1 MALKKEDRLF
11 GYSEKIGVNRGGGFQ
26 FASQVAQSQ
35 ANDIDNLVGRFAD
48 AGLKDLQAFGEAE
61 AKKALEMY
69 DFGSEEIKVVNEVT
83 KEQESIYIPSKVEI
97 PDTLPKTKTAI
108 EAFEKGI
115 YKEYEREIISAMEKI
130 AVDER
135 KIALT
140 NYRSGTEYEDIVDSK
155 FKMVLENVNPK
166 FKDLAE
172 RTGISLI
179 NQHGSV
185 VVSNYNSFQRNVK
198 NSKFSSTHTNMKNSI
213 MEMSLHLGGNHPKV
227 KLMMKEY
234 EDLVN
239 TAKNGDV
246 VDAVANGDRFIS
258 EMKMVGNINNLFSKY
273 TITNVST
280 ASPSELKMAAD
291 NYSNISLLLMGGST
305 QEVTLKH
312 MDGDKVIETTMDRES
327 IMNIA
332 GKFPNVINDLEIVYN
347 KASNRILSKYNAIKT
362 SQSSTIRWGL
372 NLENAKN
379 GYTSGEYDSTAKE
392 RREDWKNPDTIK
404 VWISSF
410 NQTYPNDILN
420 EQELSDPSSNPEK
433 YFKFIKY
440 VAHIDSSLPT
450 ELYTQINDGYKDFNP
465 RNIKAMRDS
474 SLVSFLMNKPTFYT
488 DDNGQSIQVN
498 KGGINKFGFDKE
510 AIDNMIS
517 IEQALLLNPNIDE
530 VIKEQKEFKD
540 KFGKIDR
547 LTLGTAISTISG
559 GKYKSPTA
567 IDDEILNIIDN
578 TLDTKF
584 MKDVTFP
591 TILYGAVKEEI
602 HQGIL
607 AGNIRFTK
615 LSHLEPHV
623 ENALGKV
630 ISGEGV
636 FGQSKIGYSAFTSVS
651 LDKGEYQEAMKFV
664 PNPPELRYGVPVQD
678 EKGNTTLSTEY
689 MNDSIMDM
697 FKNSNEFDLYKNFK
711 PEVGKNIY
719 LEAIQKD
726 NTRYPS
732 YYVVFVNQDGKADYL
747 QNEDG
752 LLMTYNPKGDF
763 ENYKAQNDITDVQY
777 NNFKDFKQERIV
789 NLNTS
794 APTKKRIEMRENP
807 PEPIDIVG
815 AVSDAASAA
824 GAAVADFFTADGI
837 NIKEASIEELQAE
850 VSALKIKKKS
860 EKNKQL
866 LKAIQAEINGRR

>member
-48 AGLKDLQAFGEAE
+48 AGLKDLQQFGEDE

-69 DFGSEEIKVVNEVT
+69 DFGSEEIKVINEVT
-83 KEQESIYIPSKVEI
+83 KEEESIYIPSKVEI

-115 YKEYEREIISAMEKI
+115 YQEYEREIITAMEKI

-140 NYRSGTEYEDIVDSK
+140 NYRSGTEYETIVNSK
-155 FKMVLENVNPK
+155 FDAVLENVNPK

-172 RTGISLI
+172 RTGTSLI

-198 NSKFSSTHTNMKNSI
+198 NSKFSSSHTNLRNSI

-227 KLMMKEY
+227 KLMMKQY
-234 EDLVN
+234 ENLVT
-239 TAKNGDV
+239 TAKDGNV

-258 EMKMVGNINNLFSKY
+258 EMQMVGKINNLFSKY
-273 TITNVST
+273 TISNVST

-291 NYSNISLLLMGGST
+291 NYSNISLLMAGQT

-312 MDGDKVIETTMDRES
+312 MDGDKVIETTIDRET
-327 IMNIA
+327 INNLA

-379 GYTSGEYDSTAKE
+379 GFTSGEYDSTAKE

-465 RNIKAMRDS
+465 RNIKAMRDA
-474 SLVSFLMNKPTFYT
+474 SLVSFLLNKPTFYT

-540 KFGKIDR
+540 KFGKIDQ
-547 LTLGTAISTISG
+547 LTLGTAISTISN

-567 IDDEILNIIDN
+567 IDDEILKIIDN
-578 TLDTKF
+578 KLDTKF

-591 TILYGAVKEEI
+591 TILYSAVKEEI

-607 AGNIRFTK
+607 SGNIRFTK
-615 LSHLEPHV
+615 LSHLEPFV
-623 ENALGKV
+623 ESALGGV
-630 ISGEGV
+630 VSGEGV
-636 FGQSKIGYSAFTSVS
+636 FGQTKIGYSAFASVS

-697 FKNSNEFDLYKNFK
+697 FKNSNEFNLYKDFK

-719 LEAIQKD
+719 LEAIQK
-726 NTRYPS
+726 NSTRFPS

-763 ENYKAQNDITDVQY
+763 ENYKAQNDITDIQY
-777 NNFKDFKQERIV
+777 NNFKDFKEERIV

-794 APTKKRIEMRENP
+794 APTKKRKETRDDP

-850 VSALKIKKKS
+850 LSALKIKKKS
-860 EKNKQL
+860 TSNKEL
-866 LKAIQAEINGRR
+866 AKAIQAEIDGRR

>member
-48 AGLKDLQAFGEAE
+48 AGLKDLQQFGEEE

-69 DFGSEEIKVVNEVT
+69 DFGSEEIKVTNEVT
-83 KEQESIYIPSKVEI
+83 KEEESIYIPSKVEI

-115 YKEYEREIISAMEKI
+115 YQEYEREIISAMEKI

-140 NYRSGTEYEDIVDSK
+140 NYRSGTEYEEIVDGK

-172 RTGISLI
+172 RTGTSLI

-185 VVSNYNSFQRNVK
+185 VVSNYNSFQRNIK
-198 NSKFSSTHTNMKNSI
+198 NSKFSSTHTSMRNNI
-213 MEMSLHLGGNHPKV
+213 MEMSLHLGSDHPSV
-227 KLMMKEY
+227 KLMNKKY
-234 EDLVN
+234 IDLVD
-239 TAKNGDV
+239 TAKENNV
-246 VDAVANGDRFIS
+246 VDAVANGDRFKN
-258 EMKMVGNINNLFSKY
+258 EMRIVGNINQIFSKY
-273 TITNVST
+273 TISNVST
-280 ASPSELKMAAD
+280 ASPSELKMAAE
-291 NYSNISLLLMGGST
+291 NYSNISLLMAGQT

-312 MDGDKVIETTMDRES
+312 MDGDKVVETIISQDS
-327 IMNIA
+327 INKLA
-332 GKFPNVINDLEIVYN
+332 GEFSNVINDLEIVYN

-372 NLENAKN
+372 NVENAKN
-379 GYTSGEYDSTAKE
+379 GFTSGEYDSTAKE

-540 KFGKIDR
+540 KFGKIDQ
-547 LTLGTAISTISG
+547 LTLGTAISTISN

-623 ENALGKV
+623 QNALGKV

-678 EKGNTTLSTEY
+678 DKGNTTLSTEY

-777 NNFKDFKQERIV
+777 NNFKDFKEERIV

-794 APTKKRIEMRENP
+794 APTKKRKETRDDP
-807 PEPIDIVG
+807 PEPIKIG
-815 AVSDAASAA
+815 EIVSDAASAA
-824 GAAVADFFTADGI
+824 GAAVVDFFTADGI

-850 VSALKIKKKS
+850 LSALKIKKKS
-860 EKNKQL
+860 KSNKAL
-866 LKAIQAEINGRR
+866 AKAIQAEIDGRR

>member
-69 DFGSEEIKVVNEVT
+69 DFGSEEIKVINEVT
-83 KEQESIYIPSKVEI
+83 KEEESIYIPSKVEI

-172 RTGISLI
+172 RTGTSLI

-280 ASPSELKMAAD
+280 ASPSELKMAAE
-291 NYSNISLLLMGGST
+291 NYSNISLLMAGQT
-305 QEVTLKH
+305 QQVTLKH
-312 MDGDKVIETTMDRES
+312 MDGDKVVETIIDRES
-327 IMNIA
+327 INKLA
-332 GKFPNVINDLEIVYN
+332 GEFSNVINDLEIVYN

-372 NLENAKN
+372 NLENAKK
-379 GYTSGEYDSTAKE
+379 GFTSGEYDSTAKE

-465 RNIKAMRDS
+465 RNIKAMRDA
-474 SLVSFLMNKPTFYT
+474 SLVSFLLNKPTFYT

-498 KGGINKFGFDKE
+498 KGGINKFGFDNE
-510 AIDNMIS
+510 AINNMIS
-517 IEQALLLNPNIDE
+517 IEQALLLNPNLDE

-540 KFGKIDR
+540 KFGKIDQ

-567 IDDEILNIIDN
+567 IDDEILKIIDN

-584 MKDVTFP
+584 LKDVTFP
-591 TILYGAVKEEI
+591 TILYGAVKEKI

-623 ENALGKV
+623 ENALGAV

-697 FKNSNEFDLYKNFK
+697 FKNSNEFNLYKNFK

-747 QNEDG
+747 QNKDG

-794 APTKKRIEMRENP
+794 APTKKRKETRDDP

-824 GAAVADFFTADGI
+824 GAAVADFFTTDGI

-850 VSALKIKKKS
+850 LSALKIKKKS
-860 EKNKQL
+860 KGNKEL
-866 LKAIQAEINGRR
+866 AKAIQAEIDGRR

>member
-48 AGLKDLQAFGEAE
+48 AGLKDLQQFGEAE

-69 DFGSEEIKVVNEVT
+69 DFGSEEIKVVNDVT
-83 KEQESIYIPSKVEI
+83 KEEESIYIPSKVEI

-115 YKEYEREIISAMEKI
+115 YQEYEREIITAMEKI

-140 NYRSGTEYEDIVDSK
+140 NYRSGTEYEDIVTSK
-155 FKMVLENVNPK
+155 FAAVLENVNPK

-172 RTGISLI
+172 RTGTSLV

-185 VVSNYNSFQRNVK
+185 VVSNYNAFQRNVK
-198 NSKFSSTHTNMKNSI
+198 NSKFSSTNTRLRSSI
-213 MEMSLHLGGNHPKV
+213 MEMSLHLGPNHPKV

-234 EDLVN
+234 ENLVT
-239 TAKNGDV
+239 TAKDGNV
-246 VDAVANGDRFIS
+246 VDAVANGDRFVS
-258 EMKMVGNINNLFSKY
+258 EMKMVGSINNLFSKY
-273 TITNVST
+273 TISNVST

-291 NYSNISLLLMGGST
+291 NYSNISLLMAGQT

-312 MDGDKVIETTMDRES
+312 MDGDKVIETTIDRET
-327 IMNIA
+327 INNLA

-362 SQSSTIRWGL
+362 SQTSTIRWGL
-372 NLENAKN
+372 NVDNAKK
-379 GYTSGEYDSTAKE
+379 GFTSGEYGSTAAE
-392 RREDWKNPDTIK
+392 RRKDWKNPDTIK

-410 NQTYPNDILN
+410 NQTYPNDIIN
-420 EQELSDPSSNPEK
+420 EQELADRSNPEK

-440 VAHIDSSLPT
+440 VAHVDSSLPE
-450 ELYTQINDGYKDFNP
+450 ELYTAINDGYKDFNP
-465 RNIKAMRDS
+465 RNIRAMRDS
-474 SLVSFLMNKPTFYT
+474 SLTSFLMNKPTFYS
-488 DDNGQSIQVN
+488 DDSGQSIQVN
-498 KGGINKFGFDKE
+498 SGGINKFGFDKE
-510 AIDNMIS
+510 DINNMIS
-517 IEQALLLNPNIDE
+517 IEQALLLNPNLEE

-540 KFGKIDR
+540 KFGQMDS
-547 LTLGTAISTISG
+547 LSLNTAVNQISG
-559 GKYKSPTA
+559 GKYKSITA
-567 IDDEILNIIDN
+567 IDDEILKIIDD

-591 TILYGAVKEEI
+591 TILYSAVKEEI

-607 AGNIRFTK
+607 SGNIRFTK
-615 LSHLEPHV
+615 LSHLKPFV
-623 ENALGKV
+623 ESALGGV
-630 ISGEGV
+630 VSGEGV
-636 FGQSKIGYSAFTSVS
+636 FGQTKIGYSSFASVS
-651 LDKGEYQEAMKFV
+651 LDKGEYQDAMKFV

-678 EKGNTTLSTEY
+678 DQGNTTLSTEY

-697 FKNSNEFDLYKNFK
+697 FKNSNEFNLYKNFK
-711 PEVGKNIY
+711 PQIGKNIY

-726 NTRYPS
+726 NTRFPS

-752 LLMTYNPKGDF
+752 LLMTYNPKGDY

-777 NNFKDFKQERIV
+777 NNFKEFKEERIV

-794 APTKKRIEMRENP
+794 TGAKKRKENRENP
-807 PEPIDIVG
+807 PEPIDIIG

-850 VSALKIKKKS
+850 LSALKIKKKS
-860 EKNKQL
+860 KGNKAL
-866 LKAIQAEINGRR
+866 AKAIQAEIDGRR

>member
-48 AGLKDLQAFGEAE
+48 AGLKDLQQFGEDE

-69 DFGSEEIKVVNEVT
+69 DFGSEEIKVINEVT

-115 YKEYEREIISAMEKI
+115 YQEYEREIISAMEKI

-140 NYRSGTEYEDIVDSK
+140 NYRSGTEYEEIVDGK

-172 RTGISLI
+172 RTGTSLI

-185 VVSNYNSFQRNVK
+185 VVSNYNSFQRNIK
-198 NSKFSSTHTNMKNSI
+198 NSKFSSTHTSMRNNI
-213 MEMSLHLGGNHPKV
+213 MEMSLHLGSDHPSV
-227 KLMMKEY
+227 KLMNKKY
-234 EDLVN
+234 IDLVD
-239 TAKNGDV
+239 TAKENNV
-246 VDAVANGDRFIS
+246 VDAVANGDRFKN
-258 EMKMVGNINNLFSKY
+258 EMRIVGNINQIFSKY
-273 TITNVST
+273 TISNVST
-280 ASPSELKMAAD
+280 ASPSELKMAAE
-291 NYSNISLLLMGGST
+291 NYSNISLLMAGQT

-312 MDGDKVIETTMDRES
+312 MDGDKVVETIISQDS
-327 IMNIA
+327 INKLA
-332 GKFPNVINDLEIVYN
+332 GEFSNVINDLEIVYN

-372 NLENAKN
+372 NVENAKN
-379 GYTSGEYDSTAKE
+379 GFTSGEYDSTAKE

-440 VAHIDSSLPT
+440 VAHVDSSLPT

-540 KFGKIDR
+540 KFGQIDQ

-623 ENALGKV
+623 QNALGKV

-664 PNPPELRYGVPVQD
+664 PNPPELRYGVPVTD
-678 EKGNTTLSTEY
+678 ENNNTTLSTEY

-794 APTKKRIEMRENP
+794 APTKKRKETRDDP
-807 PEPIDIVG
+807 PEPIKIG
-815 AVSDAASAA
+815 EIVSDAASAA
-824 GAAVADFFTADGI
+824 GAAVVDFFTADGI

-850 VSALKIKKKS
+850 LSALKIKKKS
-860 EKNKQL
+860 KSNKAL
-866 LKAIQAEINGRR
+866 AKAIQAEIDGRR

>member
-48 AGLKDLQAFGEAE
+48 AGLKDLQQFGEDE

-69 DFGSEEIKVVNEVT
+69 DFGSEEIKVTNAVT
-83 KEQESIYIPSKVEI
+83 KEEESIYIPSKVEI

-172 RTGISLI
+172 RTGTSLI

-234 EDLVN
+234 EDLVT

-280 ASPSELKMAAD
+280 ASPSQLKMAAE
-291 NYSNISLLLMGGST
+291 NYSNISLLMAGQT

-312 MDGDKVIETTMDRES
+312 MDGDKVIETTIDRES

-372 NLENAKN
+372 NIDNAKK
-379 GYTSGEYDSTAKE
+379 GFTSGEYGSTAAD
-392 RREDWKNPDTIK
+392 RRKDWKNPDTIK

-440 VAHIDSSLPT
+440 VAHVDSSLPE

-465 RNIKAMRDS
+465 RNIRAMRDS
-474 SLVSFLMNKPTFYT
+474 SLTSFLMNKPTFYS
-488 DDNGQSIQVN
+488 DDTGQSIQVN
-498 KGGINKFGFDKE
+498 SGGINKFGFDKE
-510 AIDNMIS
+510 AINNMIS
-517 IEQALLLNPNIDE
+517 IEQALLLNPNLEE

-540 KFGKIDR
+540 KFGQMDS
-547 LTLGTAISTISG
+547 LSLNTAVNQISG
-559 GKYKSPTA
+559 GKYKSITA
-567 IDDEILNIIDN
+567 IDDEILKIIDD

-591 TILYGAVKEEI
+591 TILYSAVKEEI

-607 AGNIRFTK
+607 SGNIRFTK
-615 LSHLEPHV
+615 LSHLKPFV
-623 ENALGKV
+623 ESALGGV
-630 ISGEGV
+630 VSGEGV
-636 FGQSKIGYSAFTSVS
+636 FGQTKIGYSSFASVS

-697 FKNSNEFDLYKNFK
+697 FKNSNEFNLYKNFK

-719 LEAIQKD
+719 LEAIQK
-726 NTRYPS
+726 NSTRFPS

-777 NNFKDFKQERIV
+777 NNFKDFKEERIV

-794 APTKKRIEMRENP
+794 APTKKRKETRDNP

-850 VSALKIKKKS
+850 LSALKIKKKS
-860 EKNKQL
+860 QKNKEL
-866 LKAIQAEINGRR
+866 TKAIQAEIDGRR

>member
-48 AGLKDLQAFGEAE
+48 AGLKDLQQFGEDE

-69 DFGSEEIKVVNEVT
+69 DFGSEEIKVINEVT
-83 KEQESIYIPSKVEI
+83 KEEESIYIPSKVEI

-115 YKEYEREIISAMEKI
+115 YQEYEREIISAMEKI

-172 RTGISLI
+172 RTGTSLI

-185 VVSNYNSFQRNVK
+185 VVSNYNSFQRNIK
-198 NSKFSSTHTNMKNSI
+198 NSKFSSTHTTMRNNI
-213 MEMSLHLGGNHPKV
+213 MEMSLHLGSDHPSV
-227 KLMMKEY
+227 KLMNKKY
-234 EDLVN
+234 IDVVD
-239 TAKNGDV
+239 TAKANNV
-246 VDAVANGDRFIS
+246 VDAVANGERFKN
-258 EMKMVGNINNLFSKY
+258 EMRIVTNINQVFSKY
-273 TITNVST
+273 TIPNVST
-280 ASPSELKMAAD
+280 ASPSELKMAAE
-291 NYSNISLLLMGGST
+291 NYSNISLLMAGQT
-305 QEVTLKH
+305 EEVTLKH
-312 MDGDKVIETTMDRES
+312 MDGDKVVETIIDRES
-327 IMNIA
+327 INKLA
-332 GKFPNVINDLEIVYN
+332 GEYSNVINDLEIVYN
-347 KASNRILSKYNAIKT
+347 KASNRILSKYNAVKT
-362 SQSSTIRWGL
+362 SQTSTIRWGL
-372 NLENAKN
+372 NIDNAKK
-379 GYTSGEYDSTAKE
+379 GFTSGEYGSTAAD
-392 RREDWKNPDTIK
+392 RRKDWKNNDTIK

-410 NQTYPNDILN
+410 NQTYPNDIIN
-420 EQELSDPSSNPEK
+420 EQELTDPSSNPEK

-440 VAHIDSSLPT
+440 VAHVDSSLPV
-450 ELYTQINDGYKDFNP
+450 ELYTKINDGYKDFNP
-465 RNIKAMRDS
+465 KDIKEMRDS
-474 SLVSFLMNKPTFYT
+474 SLVSFLLNKPTFYT

-510 AIDNMIS
+510 AINNIIS

-540 KFGKIDR
+540 KFGKIDQ

-567 IDDEILNIIDN
+567 IDDEILKIIDD

-591 TILYGAVKEEI
+591 TILYSAVKEEI

-607 AGNIRFTK
+607 SGNIRFTK
-615 LSHLEPHV
+615 LSHLEPFV
-623 ENALGKV
+623 ESALGGV
-630 ISGEGV
+630 VSGEGV
-636 FGQSKIGYSAFTSVS
+636 FGQTKIGYSSFASVS

-747 QNEDG
+747 QNADG

-777 NNFKDFKQERIV
+777 NNFKDFKEERIV

-794 APTKKRIEMRENP
+794 APTKKRKETRENP

-824 GAAVADFFTADGI
+824 GAAVVDFFTADGI

-850 VSALKIKKKS
+850 LSALKIKKKS
-860 EKNKQL
+860 TSNKEL
-866 LKAIQAEINGRR
+866 AKAIQAEINGRR

>member
-48 AGLKDLQAFGEAE
+48 AGLKDLQQFGEEE

-69 DFGSEEIKVVNEVT
+69 DFGSEEIKVTNEVT
-83 KEQESIYIPSKVEI
+83 KEEESIYIPSKVEI

-115 YKEYEREIISAMEKI
+115 YQEYEREIISAMEKI

-140 NYRSGTEYEDIVDSK
+140 NYRSGTEYEEIVDGK

-172 RTGISLI
+172 RTGTSLI

-185 VVSNYNSFQRNVK
+185 VVSNYNSFQRNIK
-198 NSKFSSTHTNMKNSI
+198 NSKFSSTHTSMRNNI
-213 MEMSLHLGGNHPKV
+213 MEMSLHLGSDHPSV
-227 KLMMKEY
+227 KLMNKKY
-234 EDLVN
+234 IDLVD
-239 TAKNGDV
+239 TAKANNV
-246 VDAVANGDRFIS
+246 VDAVANGDRFKN
-258 EMKMVGNINNLFSKY
+258 EMRIVGNINQIFSKY
-273 TITNVST
+273 TISNVST
-280 ASPSELKMAAD
+280 ASPSELKMAAE
-291 NYSNISLLLMGGST
+291 NYSNISLLMAGQT

-312 MDGDKVIETTMDRES
+312 MDGDKVVETIISQDS
-327 IMNIA
+327 INKLA
-332 GKFPNVINDLEIVYN
+332 GEFSNVINDLEIVYN

-362 SQSSTIRWGL
+362 SQTSTIRWGL
-372 NLENAKN
+372 NIDNAKN
-379 GYTSGEYDSTAKE
+379 GFTSGEYDSTAKE

-440 VAHIDSSLPT
+440 VAHVDSSLPT

-540 KFGKIDR
+540 KFGKIDQ
-547 LTLGTAISTISG
+547 LTLGTAISTISN

-623 ENALGKV
+623 QNALGKV

-678 EKGNTTLSTEY
+678 DKGNTTLSTEY

-794 APTKKRIEMRENP
+794 APTKKRKETRDDP

-850 VSALKIKKKS
+850 LSALKIKKKS
-860 EKNKQL
+860 KSNKAL
-866 LKAIQAEINGRR
+866 AKAIQAEIDGRR